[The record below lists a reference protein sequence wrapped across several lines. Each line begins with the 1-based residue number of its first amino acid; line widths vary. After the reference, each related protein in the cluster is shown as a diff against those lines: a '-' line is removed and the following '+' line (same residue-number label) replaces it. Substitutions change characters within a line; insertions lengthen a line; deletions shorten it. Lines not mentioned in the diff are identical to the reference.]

1 MFKVWFSSSFKKTR
15 KAKKRRTP
23 LRKKNRK
30 EYLACKES
38 ARQLVLERI
47 KHYNDFYQ
55 FKVGR
60 ISIKNQKS
68 RWGSCSKKGNL
79 NFNYKIIFLPK
90 EVADYVVVHELCH
103 LGQFN
108 HSPAFWQL
116 VAQTLPQYQELK
128 KKLKV

>member
-1 MFKVWFSSSFKKTR
+1 MFKVWFSNSFKKTR

-38 ARQLVLERI
+38 ARQLVLEKI

>member
-1 MFKVWFSSSFKKTR
+1 MFKWLRSRS
-15 KAKKRRTP
+15 RRQY
-23 LRKKNRK
+23 LQYK
-30 EYLACKES
+30 ELAR
-38 ARQLVLERI
+38 ALVIERI
-47 KHYNDFYQ
+47 KHYNSFYQ

-108 HSPAFWQL
+108 HSKEFWKL
-116 VAQTLPQYQELK
+116 VARTLPNYELLR

>member
-23 LRKKNRK
+23 LRRKNRK

>member
-47 KHYNDFYQ
+47 KHYNAFYQ

-90 EVADYVVVHELCH
+90 EVADYIVVHELCH